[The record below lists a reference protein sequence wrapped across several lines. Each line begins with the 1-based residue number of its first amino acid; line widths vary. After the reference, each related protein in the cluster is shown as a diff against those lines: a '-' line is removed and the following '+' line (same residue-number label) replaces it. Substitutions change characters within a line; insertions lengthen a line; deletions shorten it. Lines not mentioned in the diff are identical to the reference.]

1 MARVHFA
8 EQMLD
13 TVRGCKDDLADF
25 LHHPSV
31 KTLKRA
37 VDELSEAVWRS
48 TSLSASEQHFQA
60 ALVAGFWVLATDNPA
75 VMECEVPF
83 KTGAVGRPPSADI
96 IVRTTSATLVVEVK
110 RVRGGHLQEFLGNT
124 TLSGTEK
131 KDRLLRHKAV
141 ALVTAAQHAGAL
153 QDVRVVVTT
162 SRAPSQ
168 MSCAPLISRC
178 AAMWRRRSMARRS
191 PFEGS

>member
-1 MARVHFA
+1 M
-8 EQMLD
+8 
-13 TVRGCKDDLADF
+13 
-25 LHHPSV
+25 

-37 VDELSEAVWRS
+37 VDELSEAVWRA

-60 ALVAGFWVLATDNPA
+60 ALVAGFWVLAKGNPA
-75 VMECEVPF
+75 VVECEVPF

-141 ALVTAAQHAGAL
+141 SLVTAAQHAGAL
-153 QDVRVVVTT
+153 QDVRVVDCYNVTGT
-162 SRAPSQ
+162 VADVVCTAHKQVCGYVAKEKYGSQ
-168 MSCAPLISRC
+168 KPVRGFVVVQVVNPVIVEEAT
-178 AAMWRRRSMARRS
+178 
-191 PFEGS
+191 